1 MPPHV
6 HGPEKNELVLAG
18 TVRLVIVREL
28 KLTEASSGIQTAGSW
43 PIIKTISN
51 MDGAGGW
58 QSPMIWLNGCD
69 RRERARIAMQQSNE
83 VMRSGIKSP
92 GAKVVNGHL
101 SARWLMKIACRRE
114 DYG

>member
-1 MPPHV
+1 
-6 HGPEKNELVLAG
+6 VLAG
-18 TVRLVIVREL
+18 TIGLVIVWE
-28 KLTEASSGIQTAGSW
+28 LTEASFGIQTAGNL
-43 PIIKTISN
+43 PIIQISN
-51 MDGAGGW
+51 MDGAWGR
-58 QSPMIWLNGCD
+58 QLPMISWLNGCD
-69 RRERARIAMQQSNE
+69 RRERPKIAMQQSNE